1 MEKDMKSKAKRRV
14 PEIVLRDGKPAA
26 VILDIDEYQKMLE
39 RLEDLEDLK
48 ELEEMRNR
56 SLKFEKLG
64 DFLREY
70 HPEDTKPES
79 MENKSFLY
87 EHERA
92 SLEHIV
98 EEVREF
104 SKEKLTMRAKKALR
118 ELCAGIFES
127 EEDLASNHDFFL
139 YGAPKRK

>member
-1 MEKDMKSKAKRRV
+1 MKSKAERR
-14 PEIVLRDGKPAA
+14 PTEIVFRDGEPAA
-26 VILDIDEYQKMLE
+26 VILDIDEYQEMLE
-39 RLEDLEDLK
+39 RLEALEDLE
-48 ELEEMRNR
+48 ELEEIREE

-70 HPEDTKPES
+70 HPENTKPES
-79 MENKSFLY
+79 MENKSFLS

-98 EEVREF
+98 REVREF

-127 EEDLASNHDFFL
+127 EEGLASNHDFFL